1 MAAGLTM
8 VKRLYGLPFAD
19 EIVKVNVANFGGR
32 VDLREAQIVL
42 GTKYTAPD
50 SSQTTEIRW
59 GRPIGSKDDF
69 IEVSAERKLDYIRQV
84 YEEFGRCDARQRWID
99 VRYDMIRIP
108 SVDPSGNAPAN
119 ALTNTPGRR
128 TPPGT
133 SARADGSR

>member
-1 MAAGLTM
+1 M
-8 VKRLYGLPFAD
+8 VKRLYGLAFAD

-32 VDLREAQIVL
+32 VDLREAQLVL
-42 GTKYTAPD
+42 GTKQA
-50 SSQTTEIRW
+50 TEIRW

-108 SVDPSGNAPAN
+108 SAEPAGTPPAN
-119 ALTNTPGRR
+119 ASANPPGRR
-128 TPPGT
+128 TPAGPA
-133 SARADGSR
+133 ARAD